1 MTTKDFSKMTTK
13 KLNALLATAS
23 DEDKAAIQE
32 ILDSR
37 AQVPATDND
46 LPKGQGWV
54 GGDSEEAA
62 DEEAYE
68 EAEKNGGKAPK
79 VRRTD
84 EEVEKLAEECRAN
97 VGHKCQ
103 VMPFNSP
110 EWVEGVIVGVRGDK
124 RAAQVF
130 YSVKLDNGKS
140 CVKAYD
146 SNCLRIFDETVE
158 LGGRKGLGA
167 KKEAWTEE
175 TMKEAIMNATANIGK
190 LVTLEDGTQG
200 RIVAIVPD
208 KRVSSVLYRI
218 SVPTPTEVEPN
229 ATKTVHKVSTAA
241 ITIEADFDE
250 IGADMNAKAVARREN
265 AVNKVPTT
273 PEDKLKK
280 AQELVIKAEETL
292 TKAQATLADRK
303 AALEVAQQ
311 EFDAWAASQESL
323 D

>member
-1 MTTKDFSKMTTK
+1 MATKDFSKMTTK

-32 ILDSR
+32 VLDSR
-37 AQVPATDND
+37 AQVPATDAE
-46 LPKGQGWV
+46 LPAGQGWV
-54 GGDSEEAA
+54 GGDNDDTEEP
-62 DEEAYE
+62 ETVETP
-68 EAEKNGGKAPK
+68 KKA
-79 VRRTD
+79 RRTD

-130 YSVKLDNGKS
+130 YSVKLDNGKT

-175 TMKEAIMNATANIGK
+175 TMKEAIMNAAANIGK

-229 ATKTVHKVSTAA
+229 ATKTIHKVSTAA
-241 ITIEADFDE
+241 ITIEPDFDE

-292 TKAQATLADRK
+292 AKAQATLADRK

>member
-1 MTTKDFSKMTTK
+1 MATKDFSKMTTK

-32 ILDSR
+32 VLDSR

-54 GGDSEEAA
+54 GDGGEEAA
-62 DEEAYE
+62 NEEAYE

-84 EEVEKLAEECRAN
+84 EEVDSLAEECRAN
-97 VGHKCQ
+97 IGHKCQ
-103 VMPFNSP
+103 VMPFNNP
-110 EWVEGVIVGVRGDK
+110 DWVDGVIVGVRGDK

-130 YSVKLDNGKS
+130 YSIKLDTGKT
-140 CVKAYD
+140 CVKAFD
-146 SNCLRIFDETVE
+146 SNLLRIFDETVE
-158 LGGRKGLGA
+158 LGGRKSTGA

-175 TMKEAIMNATANIGK
+175 TMKEAIAAATANVGK

-218 SVPTPTEVEPN
+218 SVPTPTETEPN
-229 ATKTVHKVSTAA
+229 AVKTVHKVSTAA

-250 IGADMNAKAVARREN
+250 AGAEMNAKAVARREK
-265 AVNKVPTT
+265 AENKVPTT
-273 PEDKLKK
+273 PEDKLKR

-292 TKAQATLADRK
+292 AKAQATLADRK

-311 EFDAWAASQESL
+311 EFDAWVASQESL